1 MKDESTKYKDGY
13 STERFYN
20 TTTVSYF
27 INNDDTL

>member
-1 MKDESTKYKDGY
+1 MKDESTKYNDDY
-13 STERFYN
+13 STERNYN